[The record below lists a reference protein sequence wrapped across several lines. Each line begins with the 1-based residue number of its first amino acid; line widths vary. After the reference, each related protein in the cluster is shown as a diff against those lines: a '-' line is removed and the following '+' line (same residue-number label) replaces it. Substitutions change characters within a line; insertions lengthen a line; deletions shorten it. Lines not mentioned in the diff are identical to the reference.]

1 MNIGGNVRGLP
12 GLRVGA
18 LKAAKG
24 EEGDFGLESLELSDS
39 PDNALSKFEVA
50 DELWREDET
59 LLEDFFNPKIFFRGM
74 MLFL

>member
-12 GLRVGA
+12 GRRVGA

-24 EEGDFGLESLELSDS
+24 DEGDFGLEPLELSDS

-59 LLEDFFNPKIFFRGM
+59 VLEDFFDLKISLKGM

>member
-1 MNIGGNVRGLP
+1 MIGDLP
-12 GLRVGA
+12 GRRVGA

-39 PDNALSKFEVA
+39 PDNALSRFEVA
-50 DELWREDET
+50 DET
-59 LLEDFFNPKIFFRGM
+59 LLEDFFDPKIFFRGM